1 MTCLKE
7 LCDRKS
13 SGISKATITDS
24 EKFCH
29 EYRKLL
35 DEEGYTQR
43 AEQYLFD
50 GFSYMQRVKTD
61 VIYQY
66 IASQEDKI
74 DIYKKVIGGKR
85 YSNVE
90 NSNDSRK
97 KFILLLQLLVDFLLD
112 NRDEKEI
119 ISDIVKRLPGLS
131 LTSKKTRLCNYEDEI
146 NKCFFSHFK
155 EIASSESIN
164 DLKLELNEQDLED
177 FQNLIV
183 DAIKDKK
190 FDVNAD
196 LPRKILTWVMCTDKV
211 NEATPNDVKDIGVT
225 EKIEEIDVTDLHN
238 GNQQNSESN
247 NSDIQD
253 EIERLNKEIS
263 GLKKGNG
270 TLDRKCQDL
279 IHAKLNVEKNLDE
292 MINTLKVTEQ
302 KLENKVA
309 ELAAEKS
316 HSMEL
321 MRRIKELEEKMNR
334 KQEEISARKES
345 GAMIGADFEKKYNVF
360 VNRLASKLQS
370 EYSDFLDGKEELE
383 ENIEDD
389 LAENLCAQLEAVF
402 DIIIECGVPLRGK
415 RE

>member
-1 MTCLKE
+1 MTCLQE
-7 LCDRKS
+7 LCDRKP
-13 SGISKATITDS
+13 SGISRASKTDS
-24 EKFCH
+24 EKFCK

-50 GFSYMQRVKTD
+50 GFSYMQSTKTD

-66 IASQEDKI
+66 IASQENKI
-74 DIYKKVIGGKR
+74 DIYKKIIGGKR
-85 YSNVE
+85 YSNLE

-97 KFILLLQLLVDFLLD
+97 KFILLLQLLVDFLVD
-112 NRDEKEI
+112 NRDEKLI
-119 ISDIVKRLPGLS
+119 ISDIIKRLPGLS
-131 LTSKKTRLCNYEDEI
+131 LTSKKTRLHNYEDEM
-146 NKCFFSHFK
+146 NKRFFSHFK

-164 DLKLELNEQDLED
+164 DLELELNEQDLEN
-177 FQNLIV
+177 FQKLIV
-183 DAIKDKK
+183 DAINDKK

-196 LPRKILTWVMCTDKV
+196 LPQKVLTWVMCADEV
-211 NEATPNDVKDIGVT
+211 NEASSDNVEDIDVT
-225 EKIEEIDVTDLHN
+225 EKIEETDVTDLHN
-238 GNQQNSESN
+238 GNQQNSESK

-270 TLDRKCQDL
+270 TLDRKCQEL
-279 IHAKLNVEKNLDE
+279 FHAKLNVEKTLDE

-302 KLENKVA
+302 KLEDKVT
-309 ELAAEKS
+309 ELADEKS

-321 MRRIKELEEKMNR
+321 TQRIKELEEKMNR

-370 EYSDFLDGKEELE
+370 EYSDFLDGREELE
-383 ENIEDD
+383 KNVKDD
-389 LAENLCAQLEAVF
+389 LAENLCAQLETVF

>member
-1 MTCLKE
+1 MTCLQE
-7 LCDRKS
+7 LCDRKP
-13 SGISKATITDS
+13 SGISKASVTDS
-24 EKFCH
+24 EKFCQ

-50 GFSYMQRVKTD
+50 GFSYMQRVKID

-85 YSNVE
+85 YSDLE

-97 KFILLLQLLVDFLLD
+97 KFILLLQLLVDFLVD
-112 NRDEKEI
+112 NRDEKVI
-119 ISDIVKRLPGLS
+119 ISDIIKRLPGLS
-131 LTSKKTRLCNYEDEI
+131 LTSKKTRLHNYEDEM
-146 NKCFFSHFK
+146 NKRFFSHFK

-164 DLKLELNEQDLED
+164 DLELELNEQDLEN
-177 FQNLIV
+177 FQKLIV
-183 DAIKDKK
+183 DAINDKK

-196 LPRKILTWVMCTDKV
+196 LPQKVLTWVMCADEV
-211 NEATPNDVKDIGVT
+211 NEASSDNVEDIDVT
-225 EKIEEIDVTDLHN
+225 EKIEETDVTDLHN
-238 GNQQNSESN
+238 GNQQNSESK

-270 TLDRKCQDL
+270 TLDRKCQEL
-279 IHAKLNVEKNLDE
+279 FHAKLNVEKTLDE

-302 KLENKVA
+302 KLEDKVT
-309 ELAAEKS
+309 ELLDEKS

-321 MRRIKELEEKMNR
+321 TQRIKELEEKMNR

-370 EYSDFLDGKEELE
+370 EYSDFLDGREELE
-383 ENIEDD
+383 KNVKDD
-389 LAENLCAQLEAVF
+389 LAENLCAQLETVF